1 MKAEALFWQ
10 QCMQAVTDDGS
21 IDAQRLMDLVIAT
34 YRSHESDYDEAER
47 SAETLLEEN
56 RALKDRISATS
67 QAFNEQKKLF
77 EIVLNNLPLGL
88 SVFGADQ
95 RLTLSNVRFRQ
106 LFGLTAEDVAAGT
119 TLADL
124 ISKTR
129 GTERTSPKLGRQ
141 GKRHTSA
148 TAKRGGRIRRR
159 EWLMEDGR
167 IIQSMVTILPD
178 ASNIAI
184 HADITEDRKAA
195 ERIAYLAHHDPL
207 TDLPNRIRF
216 REQVDAAL
224 AERKPDEQI
233 ALVHLNLDRFKSI
246 NNTMGVSAGDT
257 ILRQV
262 AERIRASA
270 GSENTL
276 ARLGSDEF
284 AILQTGRQQP
294 WNVTALVERIRR
306 ELSEPFLRG
315 EKQVELSV
323 SMGIAV
329 APDDGEETDILLKNA
344 AVALSHAKADGRK
357 RERFFTGQ
365 MEAQMR
371 LRHALEADLRAAV
384 QKEEFELHYQP
395 LYDLSQ
401 RCICGFEALIRWN
414 HPIRG
419 RVPPM
424 DFIPLAEEVGLVVD
438 IGRWVL
444 RQACTDAAQWP
455 EDIKVAVNVS
465 AIQFTS
471 SDLPQDVGEALA
483 AASLPP
489 SRLELEITE
498 SVLMENLDEAL
509 PILHALKERGIH
521 IAMDDFGTGYSSLSY
536 LSSFPF
542 DKIKIDKSFVNDIV
556 DNKEAHAIMHAIILL
571 GDALG
576 MRVTV
581 EGVETAAQLALLEC
595 EECDEIQ
602 GYHISPPRPASEV
615 PRLLS
620 LPALPA
626 SEERRCDVSCED
638 QTLTPP
644 SLRLAPQA
652 ATESAPIP

>member
-1 MKAEALFWQ
+1 MKADALFWQ
-10 QCMQAVTDDGS
+10 QCTQAVTDDGS

-34 YRSHESDYDEAER
+34 YRSHESDYDEVER

-56 RALKDRISATS
+56 RALRDRISAAS
-67 QAFNEQKKLF
+67 HAFNEQKKLF

-106 LFGLTAEDVAAGT
+106 LFGLAEEDVAVGT
-119 TLADL
+119 TIADL

-129 GTERTSPKLGRQ
+129 GTEHAGPKPGRRA
-141 GKRHTSA
+141 KRHTSA
-148 TAKRGGRIRRR
+148 TAKSGRIRRR

-167 IIQSMVTILPD
+167 IIQSMVTILSD
-178 ASNIAI
+178 GSNIAI

-195 ERIAYLAHHDPL
+195 ERITYLAHHDPL
-207 TDLPNRIRF
+207 TDLPNRIHF

-224 AERKPDEQI
+224 TERKPDEQI

-257 ILRQV
+257 ILQQV

-284 AILQTGRQQP
+284 AILQTGGQQP

-315 EKQVELSV
+315 EKQVELGV

-344 AVALSHAKADGRK
+344 GVALSHAKADGRK
-357 RERFFTGQ
+357 RERFFTGE

-384 QKEEFELHYQP
+384 QNREFELHYQP

-401 RCICGFEALIRWN
+401 RRICGFEALIRWN

-444 RQACTDAAQWP
+444 RQACADAAQWP
-455 EDIKVAVNVS
+455 EGIKVAVNVS
-465 AIQFTS
+465 AIQFSS
-471 SDLPQDVGEALA
+471 SDLPQDVSEALA
-483 AASLPP
+483 AASLSP

-509 PILHALKERGIH
+509 PILHALKERGIR
-521 IAMDDFGTGYSSLSY
+521 ISMDDFGTGYSSLSY

-581 EGVETAAQLALLEC
+581 EGVETAEQLALLEC

-602 GYHISPPRPASEV
+602 GYHISPPRPAGEV
-615 PRLLS
+615 PQLLS

-626 SEERRCDVSCED
+626 GEERWCETSCQD
-638 QTLTPP
+638 QILRPP
-644 SLRLAPQA
+644 SLRLARQA
-652 ATESAPIP
+652 ATESAPIL